1 MARPPIP
8 YSQIRNT
15 LQTGDVV
22 TFQGKSALDYMIQLE
37 THTPYNHVG
46 MIIRLGTNL
55 YFWDAP
61 GGGKQFP
68 DPYTNN
74 QPHAGTRVAPLDDL
88 LGSYMQNEVAMYVR
102 QVQPALG
109 TEQLAAL
116 SAFISVANGI
126 PFPGDHIKLPLEFGL
141 GVGLAASYAM
151 GRKFGLTHAGHYF
164 CAHLIAD
171 TYMHMGLLPIAPLP
185 ANGYA
190 PSDFDAATLP
200 LIGHTLTD
208 VVQVTWDKGADSI
221 ASSAGNSS
229 AASAR
234 TVS

>member
-1 MARPPIP
+1 MTARTVP
-8 YSQIRNT
+8 YSQIRGR
-15 LQTGDVV
+15 LQTGDVI

-37 THTPYNHVG
+37 SHAPYNHVG
-46 MIIRLGTNL
+46 MVIRLGTNL

-68 DPYTNN
+68 DPYKSN
-74 QPHAGTRVAPLDDL
+74 QPHPGCRVAPLDDL
-88 LGSYMQNEVAMYVR
+88 LGSYMKEEVAMYVR

-109 TEQLAAL
+109 AEQLAAL
-116 SAFISVANGI
+116 NVFIAVANGT
-126 PFPGDHIKLPLEFGL
+126 PFPGDHIKLPLELGL

-151 GRKFGLTHAGHYF
+151 GKKFGLTHVGHYF

-171 TYMHMGLLPIAPLP
+171 TYMHMGLLPIAPQP

-200 LIGHTLTD
+200 LLKPYSLTS
-208 VVQVTWDKGADSI
+208 VVQVAWDMATKAAVPPATSG
-221 ASSAGNSS
+221 SAPAG
-229 AASAR
+229 R
-234 TVS
+234 